1 MFHDS
6 HGATALVG
14 MAGFVVGAQALVDG
28 EWWLHV
34 ETTASVVDCE
44 DCGSRAVG
52 HGRIRTPVRDLEI
65 SGRPTVLVWAK
76 RRWRCPDPD
85 CGRSTWSER
94 SEQIAPRAVM
104 TERARKALAERVNID
119 GDTIAAAA
127 TEFGVGWHTANTAVA
142 EHTDPV
148 IDAPGR
154 LEGITAIGVDEKR
167 FLNATPKKRTRF
179 TTQIVGLEGH
189 RVLDVVEGRSR
200 SVLGDWLIERGEAW
214 CAQIQVATLDPA
226 AGYRAALEEHL
237 PNATLVVDHFHAI
250 KLANTAIDDVRRRVQ
265 QDTLGHRGRKGDPL
279 YRARRVLLSASE
291 RLSEERFEW
300 MQSLITAGDPD
311 GEVGAAWVAKE
322 LLRSV
327 YAATSIAHAKR
338 RLIVFYQ
345 HVAEVAVP
353 ELTRLAR
360 TIERWQEEV
369 LAYHTMGHTSNGR
382 VENLHM
388 LTEKIRRNSHGF
400 TNITNYRRRILGRLG
415 TQWDTIPTHRIRG
428 RQPHFIGAEPRINSP
443 HLGWSNSI

>member
-1 MFHDS
+1 MTVIHDS
-6 HGATALVG
+6 HSATALVG
-14 MAGFVVGAQALVDG
+14 MAGFVVGAQTLIKG

-34 ETTASVVDCE
+34 ETTASVVGCG
-44 DCGSRAVG
+44 DCGTRAVG
-52 HGRIRTPVRDLEI
+52 HGRTRTPVRDLEI

-85 CGRSTWSER
+85 CGRSTWSEH
-94 SEQIAPRAVM
+94 SEQIKPRAAM
-104 TERARKALAERVNID
+104 TERARKALADRVNIE

-127 TEFGVGWHTANTAVA
+127 AEFGVGWHTANTAVGGF
-142 EHTDPV
+142 TDPV
-148 IDAPGR
+148 IDDPSR
-154 LEGITAIGVDEKR
+154 LDGVTAIGVDEKR
-167 FLNATPKKRTRF
+167 FLNATPKQRTRF
-179 TTQIVGLEGH
+179 TTQIVGLDEH

-200 SVLGDWLIERGEAW
+200 SVLGDWLSERGEQW
-214 CAQIQVATLDPA
+214 CAQIEVATLDPA
-226 AGYRAALEEHL
+226 AGYRAALLEHL

-265 QDTLGHRGRKGDPL
+265 QETLGHRGRKGDPL

-300 MQSLITAGDPD
+300 MQSLIAAGDPD
-311 GEVGAAWVAKE
+311 GEVGAAWVTKE

-327 YAATSIAHAKR
+327 YAANTLAHAKR

-345 HVAEVAVP
+345 HAADVEVP
-353 ELTRLAR
+353 EVTRLAR
-360 TIERWQEEV
+360 TIERWQEEI
-369 LAYHTMGHTSNGR
+369 LAYHTMGNTSNGR

-428 RQPHFIGAEPRINSP
+428 RQPHIIA
-443 HLGWSNSI
+443 

>member
-1 MFHDS
+1 
-6 HGATALVG
+6 
-14 MAGFVVGAQALVDG
+14 
-28 EWWLHV
+28 
-34 ETTASVVDCE
+34 
-44 DCGSRAVG
+44 
-52 HGRIRTPVRDLEI
+52 
-65 SGRPTVLVWAK
+65 
-76 RRWRCPDPD
+76 
-85 CGRSTWSER
+85 
-94 SEQIAPRAVM
+94 M

-189 RVLDVVEGRSR
+189 RVLDVIEGRSR

-428 RQPHFIGAEPRINSP
+428 RQPHFIA
-443 HLGWSNSI
+443 

>member
-34 ETTASVVDCE
+34 ETTASVVGCE

-428 RQPHFIGAEPRINSP
+428 RQPHFIA
-443 HLGWSNSI
+443 

>member
-1 MFHDS
+1 MTVFHDS

-52 HGRIRTPVRDLEI
+52 HGRTRTPVRDLEI

-428 RQPHFIGAEPRINSP
+428 RQPHFIA
-443 HLGWSNSI
+443 

>member
-1 MFHDS
+1 MTVFHDS

-52 HGRIRTPVRDLEI
+52 HGRTRTPVRDLEI

-189 RVLDVVEGRSR
+189 RVLDVIEGRSR

-428 RQPHFIGAEPRINSP
+428 RQPHFIA
-443 HLGWSNSI
+443 

>member
-1 MFHDS
+1 MTVFHDS

-52 HGRIRTPVRDLEI
+52 HGRTRTPVRDLEI

-428 RQPHFIGAEPRINSP
+428 RQPHYIA
-443 HLGWSNSI
+443 

>member
-52 HGRIRTPVRDLEI
+52 HGRTRTPVRDLEI

-189 RVLDVVEGRSR
+189 RVLDVIEGRSR

-428 RQPHFIGAEPRINSP
+428 RQPHFIA
-443 HLGWSNSI
+443 

>member
-52 HGRIRTPVRDLEI
+52 HGRTRTPVRDLEI

-369 LAYHTMGHTSNGR
+369 LAYHTMGHTSSR
-382 VENLHM
+382 VM
-388 LTEKIRRNSHGF
+388 KIGV
-400 TNITNYRRRILGRLG
+400 GG
-415 TQWDTIPTHRIRG
+415 
-428 RQPHFIGAEPRINSP
+428 
-443 HLGWSNSI
+443 

>member
-1 MFHDS
+1 MTVFHDS

-34 ETTASVVDCE
+34 ETTASVVGCE

-52 HGRIRTPVRDLEI
+52 HGRTRTPVRDLEI

-226 AGYRAALEEHL
+226 AGYRAAL
-237 PNATLVVDHFHAI
+237 
-250 KLANTAIDDVRRRVQ
+250 
-265 QDTLGHRGRKGDPL
+265 
-279 YRARRVLLSASE
+279 
-291 RLSEERFEW
+291 
-300 MQSLITAGDPD
+300 
-311 GEVGAAWVAKE
+311 
-322 LLRSV
+322 
-327 YAATSIAHAKR
+327 
-338 RLIVFYQ
+338 
-345 HVAEVAVP
+345 
-353 ELTRLAR
+353 
-360 TIERWQEEV
+360 
-369 LAYHTMGHTSNGR
+369 
-382 VENLHM
+382 
-388 LTEKIRRNSHGF
+388 
-400 TNITNYRRRILGRLG
+400 
-415 TQWDTIPTHRIRG
+415 
-428 RQPHFIGAEPRINSP
+428 
-443 HLGWSNSI
+443 

>member
-1 MFHDS
+1 MTVFHDS

-52 HGRIRTPVRDLEI
+52 HGRTRTPVRDLEI

-428 RQPHFIGAEPRINSP
+428 RQPHNIAWSQF
-443 HLGWSNSI
+443 HVDGWRVQG

>member
-1 MFHDS
+1 MTVFHDS

-52 HGRIRTPVRDLEI
+52 HGRTRTPVRDLEI

-104 TERARKALAERVNID
+104 TERARRALAERVNID

-428 RQPHFIGAEPRINSP
+428 RQPHFIA
-443 HLGWSNSI
+443 